1 MRDYITAAVQDA
13 VHAANIPAW
22 DIRHNAIVAKAT
34 RALTTL
40 DEAAALRGPVVRANL
55 WAGFFKLSANEPH
68 RLPKLVDSIVMLRL
82 DDVARALLRYN
93 RDND

>member
-1 MRDYITAAVQDA
+1 MLDYVTPAVQDT
-13 VHAANIPAW
+13 VHATNIPAW
-22 DIRHNAIVAKAT
+22 DIRHNAVVAKAT

-55 WAGFFKLSANEPH
+55 WAGFFKLSAREPH
-68 RLPKLVDSIVMLRL
+68 RLPMLIDSVVMLRL